1 MFGGTSKYLSW
12 LTLCKTLPPM
22 ALSHNYHPVTKQFP
36 FFLPSALPITSQTL
50 NAAIKTVDAMASTAQ
65 FAHTCAFSRANLRE
79 LSTLIA
85 NTAQFAHTC
94 AFSRANLRE
103 LSTLKACEVYTW
115 LLETACVEKSR
126 RWQCDREKWHSI
138 NMSPS
143 RKGIISCQLSVLPT
157 ESTFNLSSYQE
168 LPRSGVAL

>member
-79 LSTLIA
+79 LSTL
-85 NTAQFAHTC
+85 
-94 AFSRANLRE
+94 
-103 LSTLKACEVYTW
+103 KAWEVYTW